1 MTTPIST
8 VLLSET
14 VHLHCPVCGEIVA
27 SANLKEKIVPCEH
40 LLFTATELGLFPYV
54 SPSCKE
60 ITDKALAANRDY
72 DIDAFAYVVEHL
84 EPDDLLFF
92 SVDGIGVQ
100 KHFAFSFERDE
111 DADDEE

>member
-8 VLLSET
+8 LLVPEP
-14 VHLHCPVCGEIVA
+14 VDLHCPVCDEIVA
-27 SANLKEKIVPCEH
+27 SANLKERIVPCEH
-40 LLFTATELGLFPYV
+40 LLFIATDLGKFPYV
-54 SPSCKE
+54 TPAYKE

-72 DIDAFAYVVEHL
+72 DIDVFAYVVEHL
-84 EPDDLLFF
+84 EPEELLFF
-92 SVDGIGVQ
+92 SVDTGLQ